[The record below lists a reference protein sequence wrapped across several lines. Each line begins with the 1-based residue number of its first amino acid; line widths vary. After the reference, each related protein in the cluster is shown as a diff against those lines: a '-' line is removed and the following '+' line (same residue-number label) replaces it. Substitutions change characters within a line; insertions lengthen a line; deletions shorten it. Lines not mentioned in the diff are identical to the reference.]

1 MNSKI
6 SYKKHIGLLQE
17 HLDYSKSEI
26 IEKNNIICNFTSAMT
41 KNLSTPLQ
49 GIKST
54 WLPSVK
60 VKELIDHVL
69 THLRYA

>member
-1 MNSKI
+1 
-6 SYKKHIGLLQE
+6 
-17 HLDYSKSEI
+17 
-26 IEKNNIICNFTSAMT
+26 MT